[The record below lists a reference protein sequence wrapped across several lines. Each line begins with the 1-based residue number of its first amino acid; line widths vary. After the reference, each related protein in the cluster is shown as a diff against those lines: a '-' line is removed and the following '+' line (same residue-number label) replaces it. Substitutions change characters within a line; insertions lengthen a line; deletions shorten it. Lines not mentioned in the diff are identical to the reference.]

1 MIFRWLRVIKAS
13 ILRAQEVS
21 RREKGLSPK
30 SRPGR
35 DDSAVRIHS
44 EGRALSGIQYI
55 RVLQAREKPE
65 MLYVL
70 QKRPRLLD
78 VLCCESE
85 RGFSK
90 CKNSSCWGTKYIY
103 RSETHQAS
111 VPSRPRKLKV
121 VRSHR
126 GRWLAGLLYKL
137 FLNNFR
143 LVLRSVYNV
152 TWLAAGEGGVT
163 RVSLAQP
170 ESH

>member
-35 DDSAVRIHS
+35 HDSAVGIHS

-55 RVLQAREKPE
+55 RGLQAREKPE
-65 MLYVL
+65 TLYVL

-85 RGFSK
+85 RGLANAKTVCAEAQTIFTDQRHAK
-90 CKNSSCWGTKYIY
+90 QVF
-103 RSETHQAS
+103 HQ
-111 VPSRPRKLKV
+111 
-121 VRSHR
+121 
-126 GRWLAGLLYKL
+126 GL
-137 FLNNFR
+137 
-143 LVLRSVYNV
+143 
-152 TWLAAGEGGVT
+152 G
-163 RVSLAQP
+163 SL
-170 ESH
+170 EL